1 MAKLWRVTR
10 EISANVM
17 GNEAYLACILK
28 KRVGLRGQE
37 AVSLGAI
44 NKRPSRRS
52 LSLQDDLF
60 CPQEV
65 IELLEQ

>member
-44 NKRPSRRS
+44 NKRPSVEAS
-52 LSLQDDLF
+52 APDDLF

-65 IELLEQ
+65 IESLEQ